1 MGFYLLL
8 CSASQPSSCK
18 NLLSATQ
25 NPAAVADK
33 LSKELSLGR
42 IAGPFLERPFPSL
55 RISPLGLIPKKTPG
69 EFRLIHHLSF
79 PYGDSINSC
88 IPNDASTVKYASI
101 DDAVRLIRRT
111 GRGCALAKTDVKNAF
126 RLIPINPCDYDL
138 LGFCWEDS
146 FNFDKCLA
154 MGTSSSCKI
163 WGTFST
169 VLEWIAK
176 SKGCTIRKF
185 IGERGIFEPQE
196 YFFVIKFLVSM
207 YAPIL
212 DL

>member
-1 MGFYLLL
+1 MGFYFLL
-8 CSASQPSSCK
+8 CRASQPSSCK
-18 NLLSATQ
+18 NLLSAIQ

-33 LSKELSLGR
+33 LWKGLRLGR
-42 IAGPFLERPFPSL
+42 IAGPFLERLFL
-55 RISPLGLIPKKTPG
+55 HYAG
-69 EFRLIHHLSF
+69 EFRPIQHLSF
-79 PYGDSINSC
+79 PHGDSINSC

-146 FNFDKCLA
+146 FNFDKCLP

-163 WGTFST
+163 WESFST
-169 VLEWIAK
+169 ALEWIAK
-176 SKGCTIRKF
+176 SKGSTIRKL
-185 IGERGIFEPQE
+185 IGGRGIFEPRE
-196 YFFVIKFLVSM
+196 YFFVIKFLVWM

-212 DL
+212 NL